1 MKRLLAGMLAA
12 SLALSGCRNTVEIKA
27 PPRVDTAPL
36 IEADMSTL
44 KAPLTVSLDQL
55 QGALERR
62 VPRELWSI
70 DERRK
75 DCVPAQR
82 IRPLGV
88 NIRVSPDISCRI
100 RGNVTRGRLRLEG
113 RGQDLLIRLP
123 VKAVLRAED
132 VGGILKGET
141 ADGSADATLRARLSV
156 TPDWRL
162 RAKVDVDYRW
172 SREPGIDFLGQRIEL
187 TRQADDKLRGLVG
200 QIERELEA
208 ELGRISMRPFV
219 ANAWKQ
225 GFTVVRLSADD
236 PPAWLRITPQQAG
249 VTGYGFR
256 QRQLA
261 VDIAVKARTETF
273 IGPEPEASAA
283 TPLPQMDG
291 RIGGDGFNV
300 SMPVLASY
308 SELEPVVLRELREV
322 NARGIV
328 IPGVG
333 KITAEFEK
341 VEVYATEG
349 GRIAV
354 GIWAKATPGEGVA
367 SRYGSA
373 EGVVW
378 LTGVPANDPDSA
390 VVRIENFAL
399 TGESDRESANLLAR
413 LFMDEEM
420 RARIEQSLVADF
432 SKDYDR
438 VVADA
443 RTALR
448 SLSADG
454 VTFSASVDEV
464 HHGQIQVTG
473 QGLLLPV
480 TASGRGSLS
489 ATIR

>member
-1 MKRLLAGMLAA
+1 MKRLLVGLLAA
-12 SLALSGCRNTVEIKA
+12 SLALSGCRNTVEIEA
-27 PPRVDTAPL
+27 PPRVDTAPQ
-36 IEADMSTL
+36 IKADMSTL

-88 NIRVSPDISCRI
+88 NIKVSPDISCRI
-100 RGNVTRGRLRLEG
+100 RGNVTRGRLRLDG

-123 VKAVLRAED
+123 VKAVLRAE
-132 VGGILKGET
+132 
-141 ADGSADATLRARLSV
+141 
-156 TPDWRL
+156 
-162 RAKVDVDYRW
+162 
-172 SREPGIDFLGQRIEL
+172 
-187 TRQADDKLRGLVG
+187 
-200 QIERELEA
+200 
-208 ELGRISMRPFV
+208 
-219 ANAWKQ
+219 
-225 GFTVVRLSADD
+225 
-236 PPAWLRITPQQAG
+236 
-249 VTGYGFR
+249 
-256 QRQLA
+256 
-261 VDIAVKARTETF
+261 
-273 IGPEPEASAA
+273 
-283 TPLPQMDG
+283 
-291 RIGGDGFNV
+291 
-300 SMPVLASY
+300 
-308 SELEPVVLRELREV
+308 
-322 NARGIV
+322 
-328 IPGVG
+328 
-333 KITAEFEK
+333 
-341 VEVYATEG
+341 
-349 GRIAV
+349 
-354 GIWAKATPGEGVA
+354 
-367 SRYGSA
+367 
-373 EGVVW
+373 GVVW
-378 LTGVPANDPDSA
+378 LTGELANDPDSA

-420 RARIEQSLVADF
+420 QARIEQSLVADF